1 MYYLQSLSVE
11 NDENEENE
19 APPTVDYSVLE
30 GNAAGRRRVMQSLG
44 YNHAIEDLFRE
55 KSKSSS
61 SEKALGVLV
70 RWSSRIPSFMVYF

>member
-1 MYYLQSLSVE
+1 MSVE

-30 GNAAGRRRVMQSLG
+30 GNAAGRRRVMQALG
-44 YNHAIEDLFRE
+44 YNHAIDDLFRE
-55 KSKSSS
+55 KSKSGS

-70 RWSSRIPSFMVYF
+70 RWCSLFPSFKVYF